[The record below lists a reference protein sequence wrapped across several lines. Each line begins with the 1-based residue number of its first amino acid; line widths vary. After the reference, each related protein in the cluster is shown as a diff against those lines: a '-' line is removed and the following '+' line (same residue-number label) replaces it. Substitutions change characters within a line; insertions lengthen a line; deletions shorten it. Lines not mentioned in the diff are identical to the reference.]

1 MWFVDCSCTESL
13 DRRASTS
20 TCGMDL
26 SYSDRDASE
35 PASSGTGSDT
45 PSLDFPSSFLESE
58 GANFS
63 SQSSGSEV
71 ERGGSSASQS
81 SESDVE
87 GGSYLSH
94 FSESEGGSSSST
106 KSEGSPHLTSSSSFE
121 ADASYRNPLNSER
134 LKAASEKTLYEGAQI
149 SILLSYLLIFQ
160 FVINHSLSGKAFTEL
175 LQLLSIP
182 IYREALTYLLLH
194 RS

>member
-1 MWFVDCSCTESL
+1 
-13 DRRASTS
+13 
-20 TCGMDL
+20 MDL

-45 PSLDFPSSFLESE
+45 PSLDFPSSFSESE

-71 ERGGSSASQS
+71 EGGSSASQS

-87 GGSYLSH
+87 GGSYL
-94 FSESEGGSSSST
+94 SESEGGSSSST

-160 FVINHSLSGKAFTEL
+160 FVVNHSLSNGE
-175 LQLLSIP
+175 
-182 IYREALTYLLLH
+182 
-194 RS
+194 